1 MVNHPSVEEE
11 CAYYLH
17 DELFVGG
24 GDKWRSVDSRTKVGG
39 PILWREVD
47 AWRLGG
53 SRGAIRAKTGKTS
66 RNVIRHICD
75 QCIGRVVPLKTDAN
89 VLRPSA
95 VFAYLVFLDEVG
107 NERLV
112 VSDVTVFDTKIIDDK
127 SERDASGGVGEKT
140 RDVRVLD
147 VTSGCK
153 MVYKVLVG

>member
-1 MVNHPSVEEE
+1 VVNHPSVEEE
-11 CAYYLH
+11 YAYYLH

-39 PILWREVD
+39 TIPWREVD

-53 SRGAIRAKTGKTS
+53 SRGAIRTKTGKAG
-66 RNVIRHICD
+66 RDIIWHICD
-75 QCIGRVVPLKTDAN
+75 QCVGRVVPLKSDAN
-89 VLRPSA
+89 VFGAGA
-95 VFAYLVFLDEVG
+95 VLADLVFLFQVLDE
-107 NERLV
+107 RIV
-112 VSDVTVFDTKIIDDK
+112 VSDVTVLDAEIIDDK
-127 SERDASGGVGEKT
+127 SERDARGSMGERT

>member
-11 CAYYLH
+11 CTYYLH
-17 DELFVGG
+17 DEMFFGG
-24 GDKWRSVDSRTKVGG
+24 GDKWGSVDSWTKVGG
-39 PILWREVD
+39 PILRREVD
-47 AWRLGG
+47 PWRLGG
-53 SRGAIRAKTGKTS
+53 SRGTIRAKAGKTS

-95 VFAYLVFLDEVG
+95 VFAYPVFLFEVG

-127 SERDASGGVGEKT
+127 SERDARGQYGRKG
-140 RDVRVLD
+140 R
-147 VTSGCK
+147 G
-153 MVYKVLVG
+153 Y